1 MVDTFT
7 YIKSIALDITAVW
20 FVGWGLRKKYDLDE
34 NLDMRAWTVRI
45 ILIVA
50 GFISLF
56 FRSPNFMYVRIIF
69 AGAATVAIVWPN
81 VAYRISRIGRRE
93 EEIPS

>member
-7 YIKSIALDITAVW
+7 YIKSIALDITAIW
-20 FVGWGLRKKYDLDE
+20 FVGWGLRKRYELDE
-34 NLDMRAWTVRI
+34 KLDTRAWTVRI

-56 FRSPNFMYVRIIF
+56 FRSPKFMYVRIIF
-69 AGAATVAIVWPN
+69 AGAAAVAIVWPN
-81 VAYRISRIGRRE
+81 VAYRISRIGKME
-93 EEIPS
+93 EEITS